1 MGKGGGS
8 APAPSS
14 QTVNQTNLPAWAQ
27 PYSENIL
34 GKAEALTDTSKNPY
48 TPYTGQRVADFTP
61 MQQQAFQGLQGM
73 QPNAATG
80 AGIDVAANVAR
91 QAGQYGNYQPQ
102 QFGNQYQG
110 QNFNNMGLGYLA
122 TQNPNL
128 QSFQMQGPQNVR
140 GAQTQAAQ
148 LNNAPTYGGTQF
160 QGPQDVRGAQTQAA
174 QLNAAPIYGGTQFQ
188 GPQNVAA
195 ERVGTQNFNDPAT
208 AQSYMNPYTQNVVNI
223 QQREAQRNADIAA
236 TTANAQASRAGA
248 FGGSAQA
255 ILKAEAARNL
265 ATQKGD
271 IQAQGLNSAYNQ
283 AQQAFQTDQA
293 RQLQAQQANQQ
304 TGLQAGMS
312 NQQMGY
318 NTNLQ
323 NAQLGQQA
331 GLATQGLM
339 GQYGLQQGQF
349 NQAANLANQQTRQQA
364 DLANQ
369 QMGYNTNLQNAQL
382 GQQAGLA
389 NQQMAGQYGLQQGQ
403 FNQAANLANQQTRQQ
418 ANLANQQMGY
428 NVGNT
433 NLQAQLGVQQLGSGQ
448 NMQSQLANQGAYGQ
462 MQGLGMQQ
470 NLAGN
475 QQAIQNAQLAA
486 QYGLAGQQGSE
497 QSRQFGSN
505 LGLQGLQQQ
514 LAAAGQLGQLGQQQY
529 GQQMGIASA
538 QQQAGAQQQ
547 AMNQQNLTNT
557 YQDYLTKQNYPYQQ
571 LGFMSDILHG
581 TPTGGVTTQQSYQA
595 NPSMA
600 NQIMGYGLGAYGL
613 SNLLGKKEG
622 GVIKGYKEGGVV
634 KHFAEGGITGLPGA
648 MPLEAQYQLALKMGV
663 GPLQGILNGKP
674 SQITPVVAAS
684 ALKQL
689 QSAQVAANGMQAQQ
703 ELAKNP
709 GTVLDRM
716 KAQQQPAPLPEDQG
730 GIAAL
735 NTDNMNDVVQA
746 AEGGIIGYA
755 DGGDVVGMADGVPR
769 SWRDYWNGSPANKDL
784 FDVLSYDPKQWATSP
799 AGKPIP
805 QVLGLSPRAPR
816 ADDPTAMAPTPA
828 QMQANQGPY
837 DVGLPASA
845 AAAAAPAATSAPR
858 NNAPRTAA
866 APKGGV
872 SDLVAPQV
880 RDMFSVI
887 PQKTGASSASQG
899 VATVAPPSFA
909 DTLSNA
915 AMAAGKAAEYTQP
928 EMDALNKLVES
939 RRGKIETE
947 RGERKSTAVNLGAV
961 FAAGELL
968 QSGRSDISSLGEAMK
983 VIGKQGVEF
992 NKDEQRIKDKLDEG
1006 DLALAQAK
1014 LTFKKGNYES
1024 GLKLLDSFTQNSN
1037 AAAKIAGDKAYHDAV
1052 IELQREGRTL
1062 DQAKF
1067 EAEKARHAAEQ
1078 PFINNLRIAQANAFN
1093 SAAQN
1098 KGGMTPALREKA
1110 ADNVRSMLSK
1120 PAQREALKQR
1130 PEFKG
1135 MTDTEIE
1142 SALFTQEF
1150 AKITG
1155 GLGGLGSLAG
1165 AGAFQNPAFGE
1176 GAAPQGATIRPLV
1189 PAKS

>member
-34 GKAEALTDTSKNPY
+34 GKAEALTDTNKNPY

-61 MQQQAFQGLQGM
+61 MQQQAFQGIQGM

-80 AGIDVAANVAR
+80 AGVDVAANVAQ

-128 QSFQMQGPQNVR
+128 QSFQMQGPQNV
-140 GAQTQAAQ
+140 
-148 LNNAPTYGGTQF
+148 
-160 QGPQDVRGAQTQAA
+160 
-174 QLNAAPIYGGTQFQ
+174 
-188 GPQNVAA
+188 AA

-223 QQREAQRNADIAA
+223 QQREAQRQADIAG

-248 FGGSAQA
+248 FGGSRQA
-255 ILKAEAARNL
+255 IQNAEAARNL
-265 ATQKGD
+265 ATQKSD

-283 AQQAFQTDQA
+283 AQQAFQTDQT

-304 TGLQAGMS
+304 TGLQAG
-312 NQQMGY
+312 
-318 NTNLQ
+318 
-323 NAQLGQQA
+323 
-331 GLATQGLM
+331 
-339 GQYGLQQGQF
+339 
-349 NQAANLANQQTRQQA
+349 LANQ
-364 DLANQ
+364 
-369 QMGYNTNLQNAQL
+369 G
-382 GQQAGLA
+382 
-389 NQQMAGQYGLQQGQ
+389 
-403 FNQAANLANQQTRQQ
+403 
-418 ANLANQQMGY
+418 MGY

-433 NLQAQLGVQQLGSGQ
+433 NLQSRLGVQQLGSGQ

-462 MQGLGMQQ
+462 MQSLGMQQ
-470 NLAGN
+470 NLAN
-475 QQAIQNAQLAA
+475 NAQNMQNAQLRA

-514 LAAAGQLGQLGQQQY
+514 LAAAGQLGQLGQNQY

-557 YQDYLTKQNYPYQQ
+557 YQDYLTKANYPYQQ

-613 SNLLGKKEG
+613 SNLLKKEG
-622 GVIKGYKEGGVV
+622 GVIKGYKAGGVV

-689 QSAQVAANGMQAQQ
+689 QNAQVAANGMQAQQ

-716 KAQQQPAPLPEDQG
+716 KTQQQPSPLPEDQG

-735 NTDNMNDVVQA
+735 KADNMNDVVQA

-755 DGGDVVGMADGVPR
+755 DGGDVKHFQNMGQVPGTQTDMFNGR
-769 SWRDYWNGSPANKDL
+769 TPTDFNSRKEMLERLAKYRALTGAAPEAAASITPPVSAAAPSLLSRMGSLAGRAAPYIGGLTYSSEAGAASDYKTGRLPTQEELSQLVQSGQIDDQQARVIARRIQGSA
-784 FDVLSYDPKQWATSP
+784 A
-799 AGKPIP
+799 
-805 QVLGLSPRAPR
+805 
-816 ADDPTAMAPTPA
+816 APTPD
-828 QMQANQGPY
+828 QMQTNQGPY
-837 DVGLPASA
+837 DVGLPTATA
-845 AAAAAPAATSAPR
+845 PAAPALRT
-858 NNAPRTAA
+858 NAPRTAA
-866 APKGGV
+866 APQGLELLNANPDALARMQANIDASKAAAPASLPQGIAA
-872 SDLVAPQV
+872 VAPEEAGPPAPKQGSGLGYLDAMNARRTV
-880 RDMFSVI
+880 GFDSIAEAVKQLGMPKSMSDSDKGAAMI
-887 PQKTGASSASQG
+887 EAASSFLTSR
-899 VATVAPPSFA
+899 TFA
-909 DTLSNA
+909 EGA
-915 AMAAGKAAEYTQP
+915 GGAGKIIAAKVT
-928 EMDALNKLVES
+928 ALNKTNDEAKRAMLQSQISMETAKMSMDQGDMKHAVDLYNHADTMAFNERKLKIDQNQWS
-939 RRGKIETE
+939 DKKELEYEKLKIERAAE
-947 RGERKSTAVNLGAV
+947 RTRALVGE
-961 FAAGELL
+961 
-968 QSGRSDISSLGEAMK
+968 
-983 VIGKQGVEF
+983 
-992 NKDEQRIKDKLDEG
+992 
-1006 DLALAQAK
+1006 AQAK
-1014 LTFKKGNYES
+1014 NLDAEAGLAGAKGNLYGAQSEYYRGRKS
-1024 GLKLLDSFTQNSN
+1024 GQNAITPAQQASIELKATA
-1037 AAAKIAGDKAYHDAV
+1037 AAAK
-1052 IELQREGRTL
+1052 
-1062 DQAKF
+1062 
-1067 EAEKARHAAEQ
+1067 
-1078 PFINNLRIAQANAFN
+1078 
-1093 SAAQN
+1093 
-1098 KGGMTPALREKA
+1098 
-1110 ADNVRSMLSK
+1110 
-1120 PAQREALKQR
+1120 
-1130 PEFKG
+1130 
-1135 MTDTEIE
+1135 
-1142 SALFTQEF
+1142 
-1150 AKITG
+1150 
-1155 GLGGLGSLAG
+1155 
-1165 AGAFQNPAFGE
+1165 AFGDSRFVNDYQKKYPGFDIPTLRNMYAKE
-1176 GAAPQGATIRPLV
+1176 LMPRFLQEHTAAPQDSNPLIAQRPRDADIGHNLF
-1189 PAKS
+1189 P

>member
-1 MGKGGGS
+1 
-8 APAPSS
+8 
-14 QTVNQTNLPAWAQ
+14 
-27 PYSENIL
+27 
-34 GKAEALTDTSKNPY
+34 
-48 TPYTGQRVADFTP
+48 
-61 MQQQAFQGLQGM
+61 
-73 QPNAATG
+73 
-80 AGIDVAANVAR
+80 
-91 QAGQYGNYQPQ
+91 
-102 QFGNQYQG
+102 
-110 QNFNNMGLGYLA
+110 
-122 TQNPNL
+122 
-128 QSFQMQGPQNVR
+128 
-140 GAQTQAAQ
+140 
-148 LNNAPTYGGTQF
+148 
-160 QGPQDVRGAQTQAA
+160 
-174 QLNAAPIYGGTQFQ
+174 
-188 GPQNVAA
+188 
-195 ERVGTQNFNDPAT
+195 
-208 AQSYMNPYTQNVVNI
+208 
-223 QQREAQRNADIAA
+223 
-236 TTANAQASRAGA
+236 
-248 FGGSAQA
+248 
-255 ILKAEAARNL
+255 
-265 ATQKGD
+265 
-271 IQAQGLNSAYNQ
+271 
-283 AQQAFQTDQA
+283 
-293 RQLQAQQANQQ
+293 
-304 TGLQAGMS
+304 
-312 NQQMGY
+312 
-318 NTNLQ
+318 
-323 NAQLGQQA
+323 
-331 GLATQGLM
+331 
-339 GQYGLQQGQF
+339 
-349 NQAANLANQQTRQQA
+349 
-364 DLANQ
+364 
-369 QMGYNTNLQNAQL
+369 
-382 GQQAGLA
+382 
-389 NQQMAGQYGLQQGQ
+389 
-403 FNQAANLANQQTRQQ
+403 
-418 ANLANQQMGY
+418 
-428 NVGNT
+428 
-433 NLQAQLGVQQLGSGQ
+433 
-448 NMQSQLANQGAYGQ
+448 
-462 MQGLGMQQ
+462 MQQ

-529 GQQMGIASA
+529 GQQMGIFSG

-571 LGFMSDILHG
+571 LGYMSDILHG

-613 SNLLGKKEG
+613 SNLLKKEG
-622 GVIKGYKEGGVV
+622 GVIKGYKAGGVV

-716 KAQQQPAPLPEDQG
+716 KAQQQPSPLPEDQG

-755 DGGDVVGMADGVPR
+755 DGGDVKHFQNRGSTDDDAYNRWRKENPFIPDTDAQVLDRRTALEDAFGTAVDTTAAGAKKLNRAVVDPLNALGRFMAAPITGGLRMFGVNAP
-769 SWRDYWNGSPANKDL
+769 SPYPAN
-784 FDVLSYDPKQWATSP
+784 AANTN
-799 AGKPIP
+799 
-805 QVLGLSPRAPR
+805 APVGPV
-816 ADDPTAMAPTPA
+816 PTAA
-828 QMQANQGPY
+828 QMQTNQGPY
-837 DVGLPASA
+837 DVGLPAS
-845 AAAAAPAATSAPR
+845 AAAPAATSAPR

-880 RDMFSVI
+880 RDMFSVT

-899 VATVAPPSFA
+899 VAAVAPPSFA
-909 DTLSNA
+909 DTLSSA

-947 RGERKSTAVNLGAV
+947 RGERKSTAVGLGAV

-968 QSGRSDISSLGEAMK
+968 QSGRSGISSLGEAMK

-1024 GLKLLDSFTQNSN
+1024 GLKLFDSFRQNSN

-1052 IELQREGRTL
+1052 IEGQKNNLTH

-1067 EAEKARHAAEQ
+1067 NAEKARNDALL
-1078 PFINNLRIAQANAFN
+1078 PFQTNVLKAQANYYN
-1093 SAAQN
+1093 RPPVN
-1098 KGGMTPALREKA
+1098 TGGMTPALLANLKEKA
-1110 ADNVRSMLSK
+1110 LDNVRSMTSK
-1120 PAQREALKQR
+1120 PIQMAALKQR

-1135 MTDTEIE
+1135 MTDTEIQN
-1142 SALFTQEF
+1142 ALFTQEF

-1155 GLGGLGSLAG
+1155 ELGGLGSLAG
-1165 AGAFQNPAFGE
+1165 AGAFENPAFGQ
-1176 GAAPQGATIRPLV
+1176 GSAPPGATIRPLV
-1189 PAKS
+1189 PAKP

>member
-8 APAPSS
+8 APPAPTS

-27 PYSENIL
+27 PYSEKML
-34 GKAEALTDTSKNPY
+34 GQAEALTDTTQNPY
-48 TPYTGQRVADFTP
+48 KPYTGQRVADFTP

-80 AGIDVAANVAR
+80 AGVDVAANVAR

-128 QSFQMQGPQNVR
+128 QSFQMQGPQNV
-140 GAQTQAAQ
+140 
-148 LNNAPTYGGTQF
+148 
-160 QGPQDVRGAQTQAA
+160 
-174 QLNAAPIYGGTQFQ
+174 
-188 GPQNVAA
+188 AA

-223 QQREAQRNADIAA
+223 QQREAQRNADIA
-236 TTANAQASRAGA
+236 TTGRNAQAARVGA
-248 FGGSAQA
+248 FGGSRQA
-255 ILKAEAARNL
+255 IENAEAARNL

-271 IQAQGLNSAYNQ
+271 IQAQGLNTAYNQ

-304 TGLQAGMS
+304 TGLQAG
-312 NQQMGY
+312 
-318 NTNLQ
+318 
-323 NAQLGQQA
+323 
-331 GLATQGLM
+331 
-339 GQYGLQQGQF
+339 
-349 NQAANLANQQTRQQA
+349 LANQ
-364 DLANQ
+364 
-369 QMGYNTNLQNAQL
+369 G
-382 GQQAGLA
+382 
-389 NQQMAGQYGLQQGQ
+389 
-403 FNQAANLANQQTRQQ
+403 
-418 ANLANQQMGY
+418 MGY

-433 NLQAQLGVQQLGSGQ
+433 NLQARLGVQQLGSGQ

-529 GQQMGIASA
+529 GQQMGIFSG

-571 LGFMSDILHG
+571 LGYMSDILHG

-613 SNLLGKKEG
+613 SNLLKKEG
-622 GVIKGYKEGGVV
+622 GVIKGYKAGGVV

-716 KAQQQPAPLPEDQG
+716 KAQQQPSPLPEDQG

-755 DGGDVVGMADGVPR
+755 DGGDVKHFQNRGSTDDDAYNRWRKENPFIPDTDAQVLDRRTALEDAFGTAVDTTAAGAKKLNRAVVDPLNALGRFMAAPITGGLRMFGVNAP
-769 SWRDYWNGSPANKDL
+769 SPYPAN
-784 FDVLSYDPKQWATSP
+784 AANTN
-799 AGKPIP
+799 
-805 QVLGLSPRAPR
+805 APVGPV
-816 ADDPTAMAPTPA
+816 PTAA
-828 QMQANQGPY
+828 QMQTNQGPY
-837 DVGLPASA
+837 DVGLPAS
-845 AAAAAPAATSAPR
+845 AAAPAATSAPR

-880 RDMFSVI
+880 RDMFSVT

-899 VATVAPPSFA
+899 VAAVAPPSFA
-909 DTLSNA
+909 DTLSSA

-947 RGERKSTAVNLGAV
+947 RGERKSTAVGLGAV

-968 QSGRSDISSLGEAMK
+968 QSGRSGISSLGEAMK

-1024 GLKLLDSFTQNSN
+1024 GLKLFDSFRQNSN

-1052 IELQREGRTL
+1052 IEGQKNNLTH

-1067 EAEKARHAAEQ
+1067 NAEKARNDALL
-1078 PFINNLRIAQANAFN
+1078 PFQTNVLKAQANYYN
-1093 SAAQN
+1093 RPPVN
-1098 KGGMTPALREKA
+1098 TGGMTPALLANLKEKA
-1110 ADNVRSMLSK
+1110 LDNVRSMTSK
-1120 PAQREALKQR
+1120 PIQMAALKQR

-1135 MTDTEIE
+1135 MTDTEIQN
-1142 SALFTQEF
+1142 ALFTQEF

-1155 GLGGLGSLAG
+1155 ELGGLGSLAG
-1165 AGAFQNPAFGE
+1165 AGAFENPAFGQ
-1176 GAAPQGATIRPLV
+1176 GSAPPGATIRPLV
-1189 PAKS
+1189 PAKP